1 MQAMPESAAENPS
14 SLVSA
19 PPSSRWALEG
29 FSRRRAWMMTLA
41 LIAEGLLLSAL
52 RMEEKIPPTP
62 RLEDISAHVGSWKL
76 VGEETL
82 DAATQALLRPD
93 ASLNRAYEG
102 PQGGVSLYVG
112 YFKTT
117 QANHPAPHSPSVC
130 LPGAGWKE
138 VYLKQQELDLG
149 GGRTLAHNE
158 YLLEK
163 AGQRMMV
170 LYWFQNSRRSWSA
183 EVLSKLYMF
192 PDYWRLR
199 RTDISIVRVIVPIRR
214 GQEEAALSRGRDF
227 ALAIYPQIEKT
238 LALPVS

>member
-1 MQAMPESAAENPS
+1 MQAMPESAGGAPS
-14 SLVSA
+14 SPVSA
-19 PPSSRWALEG
+19 PSSRWILGG
-29 FSRRRAWMMTLA
+29 FSRRRAWMIALA

-52 RMEEKIPPTP
+52 RLEEQIPPTP
-62 RLEDISAHVGSWKL
+62 RLEDISANVGSWRL

-102 PQGGVSLYVG
+102 PNGGASLYIG

-117 QANHPAPHSPSVC
+117 QANHPAPHSPNVC

-138 VYLKQQELDLG
+138 IYLKPQNLDLG

-170 LYWFQNSRRSWSA
+170 LYWFQNSHRSWSA
-183 EVLSKLYMF
+183 EVLSKVYMF
-192 PDYWRLR
+192 PDYWQLR
-199 RTDISIVRVIVPIRR
+199 RTDISIVRVIVPTRR
-214 GQEEAALSRGRDF
+214 GQEEEALARAHNFALSIYPEIEK
-227 ALAIYPQIEKT
+227 ALAAP
-238 LALPVS
+238 AS